1 MYLFLTRKEE
11 IHYKENRSGLL
22 TKTNFMRRKFRR
34 ILSIM
39 LVFCITA
46 AFAQAQTV
54 SGKVTT
60 QAGEAVPF
68 ATIQVKGTQTI
79 TSADAQGNFS
89 ISAKNGDVLIIT
101 GATFAKKEVTVSGPL
116 VEVIV
121 TAQVSA
127 LNEIVVTGYAARSKR
142 SSTGASNTVSV
153 NDIKMQPIAS
163 FDQMLQ
169 GQAPGLLSLSNS
181 GQPGAAASVVIRGR
195 GNLTNNSNPLY
206 ILDGI
211 EITAADFA
219 TLNQNDFESITI
231 LKDATEA
238 AIYGSRGANGVIVVT
253 TKKGKAGK
261 LRFGYD
267 VQYGWGRFPESKL
280 VLMNSNE
287 KLDYEIANGNPNGW
301 SNAEIDSLRQI
312 DVNWADVFFRTGL
325 TKNHQISA
333 SGGSEK
339 TRFYASLGYFDQT
352 GIVVNTGIKKYNGRI
367 NLETGTNHLK
377 LGFNLGVG
385 YSQFSNTT
393 EANQSIASP
402 LNAIQWTLPYF
413 TPYDKT
419 GNYLQDPTPTGQ
431 PNALQEL
438 LEIQRDFPQWKSIA
452 TVTLEYKLPFV
463 KGLTIRTNWG
473 GDYTQNEWSIFTPRN
488 TYTGS
493 LAQGGQGSLQRR
505 FDRNFRYTGTNT
517 ISYKT
522 EINKDHDLAF
532 SINHEI
538 VNNNFRRFNFT
549 GFGLT
554 LPFRNEGAITAGT
567 ATNGFIPTL
576 AGAGTDNALLS
587 FFATANYGYRSKYY
601 LNTTIRR
608 DASSRFGANN
618 RWATFY
624 QVGAG
629 WIMSDEAF
637 ISDIKFVSLLKLRAS
652 IGTVGNQVTNTDF
665 DSRALL
671 GRSSYAGVTGLSLI
685 QPGNPELKW
694 ETRQSIN
701 TGVEFGLFE
710 NRVSGSVDYYNALT
724 KNLYLNRNIS
734 ATSGFTS
741 QLYNSPEG
749 KLRNAGI
756 EAVLR
761 GYPIR
766 TKNFYWL
773 IEGNFTYNKNRVVS
787 LPEGQDSTVAVDGTI
802 TAVGF
807 PANSNYLV
815 RYAGVD
821 PANGDPLYVSKDGKV
836 TNVFSASDQVILGTT
851 DAPYFGG
858 INNTFSY
865 KGFELN
871 VAWVFVYGKELYNN
885 DRLNVENPFY
895 IASSLNRDLLRE
907 WRNPGDQTNIP
918 RSDGAVYFLGATTHF
933 LEDASFWRLRNVML
947 SYNLPQSILNKVNIT
962 GCRLFVQGQ
971 NLYTITK
978 WRSYD
983 PEINANFLAGAQYPA
998 PRTITAGLSLGF

>member
-1 MYLFLTRKEE
+1 MQREIRQFIFFLFM
-11 IHYKENRSGLL
+11 SC
-22 TKTNFMRRKFRR
+22 FA
-34 ILSIM
+34 
-39 LVFCITA
+39 V
-46 AFAQAQTV
+46 AFAQAQTIT
-54 SGKVTT
+54 GKVTS
-60 QAGEAVPF
+60 QSGEAVPF
-68 ATIQVKGTQTI
+68 ATIQVKGTKII
-79 TSADAQGNFS
+79 TAADAQGNYS
-89 ISAKNGDVLIIT
+89 INAKNGDVLIIT
-101 GATFAKKEVTVSGPL
+101 GATFSKKEVTVNAA
-116 VEVIV
+116 VTDVVV
-121 TAQVSA
+121 TAQVAS
-127 LNEIVVTGYAARSKR
+127 LNEIVVTGYGTKSKR
-142 SSTGASNTVSV
+142 SSTGASNTIAVS
-153 NDIKMQPIAS
+153 DIKMQPMAS
-163 FDQMLQ
+163 FDQLLQ

-261 LRFGYD
+261 LRLGYD
-267 VQYGWGRFPESKL
+267 VQYGWGKFPKSKL
-280 VLMNSNE
+280 ELMNSNE

-301 SNAEIDSLRQI
+301 SNAEIDSLRNI

-325 TKNHQISA
+325 TKNHQLSA
-333 SGGSEK
+333 SGGTDK
-339 TRFYASLGYFDQT
+339 TRFYASLGFFDQT

-367 NLETGTNHLK
+367 NLETGTNNFK
-377 LGFNLGVG
+377 LGFNLGIG
-385 YSQFSNTT
+385 FSEFSNTT

-402 LNAIQWTLPYF
+402 LNSIQWTLPYF
-413 TPYDKT
+413 TPYDKG

-438 LEIQRDFPQWKSIA
+438 LKIQRSFPQWKGISS
-452 TVTLEYKLPFV
+452 VNLEYKIPYV
-463 KGLTIRTNWG
+463 KGLTLRTNWG
-473 GDYTQNEWSIFTPRN
+473 GDYTQNEWNIFTPRN

-493 LAQGGQGSLQRR
+493 LAQGGQGSLLRR
-505 FDRNFRYTGTNT
+505 FDRNFRYTGTNS

-522 EINKDHDLAF
+522 VIAGDHDLAV

-538 VNNNFRRFNFT
+538 VKNTFRRFNFT

-567 ATNGFIPTL
+567 GTNGYIPTL
-576 AGAGTDNALLS
+576 AGVGTANALLS
-587 FFATANYGYRSKYY
+587 YFATANYGYRSKYF
-601 LNTTIRR
+601 LNAALRR
-608 DASSRFGANN
+608 DASSRFGASN

-629 WIMSDEAF
+629 WIISDENF
-637 ISDIKFVSLLKLRAS
+637 MKEIKPISLLKLRAS

-671 GRSSYAGVTGLSLI
+671 GRSSYAGITGLSLI

-701 TGVEFGLFE
+701 TGIEFGLFQ
-710 NRVSGSVDYYNALT
+710 NRISGSVDYYNALT

-734 ATSGFTS
+734 STSGFTS

-749 KLRNAGI
+749 KLRNSGVEI
-756 EAVLR
+756 VLR
-761 GYPIR
+761 GYPVR
-766 TKNFYWL
+766 SKNFTWL

-787 LPEGQDSTVAVDGTI
+787 LPAGQDSTVAVDGTI

-815 RYAGVD
+815 KYAGVD
-821 PANGDPLYVSKDGKV
+821 PANGDPLYYAKDGKI

-865 KGFELN
+865 KGLELN
-871 VAWVFVYGKELYNN
+871 VSWVFVYGKELYNN

-895 IASSLNRDLLRE
+895 IASSLNKDLLRE

-918 RSDGAVYFLGATTHF
+918 RADGAVYFLGSTTHF
-933 LEDASFWRLRNVML
+933 LENASFWRLRNVML
-947 SYNLPQSILNKVNIT
+947 SYNLPESILKKAKIT
-962 GCRLFVQGQ
+962 GCRVFVQGQ
-971 NLYTITK
+971 NLYTVTK

-983 PEINANFLAGAQYPA
+983 PELNGNFLAGAQYPA
-998 PRTITAGLSLGF
+998 PKTITVGLSLAF

>member
-1 MYLFLTRKEE
+1 MLK
-11 IHYKENRSGLL
+11 
-22 TKTNFMRRKFRR
+22 KFKP
-34 ILSIM
+34 IVIT
-39 LVFCITA
+39 LVMHCFIA
-46 AFAQAQTV
+46 AFSQAQTV
-54 SGKVTT
+54 TGKITS
-60 QAGEAVPF
+60 QSGEAQSF
-68 ATIQVKGTQTI
+68 ATVQVKGTNI
-79 TSADAQGNFS
+79 TVSADVQGVYS
-89 ISAKNGDVLIIT
+89 IKAKNGDVLIIS
-101 GATFAKKEVTVSGPL
+101 GANFQKTEVTVDKPIMDVL
-116 VEVIV
+116 V
-121 TAQVSA
+121 TTQVNS
-127 LNEIVVTGYAARSKR
+127 LNEIVVTGYGTKSKR
-142 SSTGASNTVSV
+142 SSTGASNTIAVSDV
-153 NDIKMQPIAS
+153 KVQPMAS
-163 FDQMLQ
+163 FDQLLQ

-253 TKKGKAGK
+253 TKKGRAGK
-261 LRFGYD
+261 LRLGYD
-267 VQYGWGRFPESKL
+267 VQYGWGKFPKSKL

-287 KLDYEIANGNPNGW
+287 KLDYEIANGNPNNW
-301 SNAEIDSLRQI
+301 SSAEIDSLRKI
-312 DVNWADVFFRTGL
+312 DVNWADIFFRTGL
-325 TKNHQISA
+325 TKNHQLSA
-333 SGGSEK
+333 SGGTDK
-339 TRFYASLGYFDQT
+339 TRFYASLGFFDQT

-367 NLETGTNHLK
+367 NLETGTNNFK
-377 LGFNLGVG
+377 LGFNLGIG
-385 YSQFSNTT
+385 FSEFSNTT
-393 EANQSIASP
+393 EGNQSIASP

-413 TPYDKT
+413 TAYDKD
-419 GNYLQDPTPTGQ
+419 GSYLQDPTPTGQ

-438 LEIQRDFPQWKSIA
+438 LEIQRSFPQWKGLSS
-452 TVTLEYKLPFV
+452 VNLEYKIPFV
-463 KGLTIRTNWG
+463 KGLSIRTNWG
-473 GDYTQNEWSIFTPRN
+473 GDYTQNEWSIYTPRN
-488 TYTGS
+488 TYAGS

-522 EINKDHDLAF
+522 SFGDDHDLAV

-538 VNNNFRRFNFT
+538 VKNTFRRFNFT

-567 ATNGFIPTL
+567 GTNGFIPTV
-576 AGAGTDNALLS
+576 AGAGTANALLS
-587 FFATANYGYRSKYY
+587 YFATANYGYRSKYF
-601 LNTTIRR
+601 LNAALRR

-629 WIMSDEAF
+629 WIVSDENF
-637 ISDIKFVSLLKLRAS
+637 MKDLKFLSQLKLRAS

-694 ETRQSIN
+694 ETRQSFN
-701 TGVEFGLFE
+701 AGLEFGLLQ
-710 NRVSGSVDYYNALT
+710 NRISGSIDYYNSLT
-724 KNLYLNRNIS
+724 KNLFLNRNIS
-734 ATSGFTS
+734 STSGFTS
-741 QLYNSPEG
+741 QLYNSPDG
-749 KLRNAGI
+749 KLRNTGF
-756 EAVLR
+756 EFVLR
-761 GYPIR
+761 GYPVR
-766 TKNFYWL
+766 SKNFSWL
-773 IEGNFTYNKNRVVS
+773 VEGNFTYNKNRVVS
-787 LPEGQDSTVAVDGTI
+787 LPAGQDSTVAVDGTI

-821 PANGDPLYVSKDGKV
+821 PANGDPLYYTKDGKV
-836 TNVFSASDQVILGTT
+836 TNVYDTDDQVILGTA

-858 INNTFSY
+858 INNTFTY
-865 KGFELN
+865 KGLELN
-871 VAWVFVYGKELYNN
+871 IFWVFVYGKELYNN

-918 RSDGAVYFLGATTHF
+918 RADGAVYFLGGTTHF
-933 LEDASFWRLRNVML
+933 LENASFWRLRNVML
-947 SYNLPQSILNKVNIT
+947 SYSLPESILKKTKIT

-971 NLYTITK
+971 NFYTVTK
-978 WRSYD
+978 WKSYD

-998 PRTITAGLSLGF
+998 PKTVTVGLSLAF